1 MNIIPISEA
10 EIKGMIKGM
19 MKGMIKGM
27 MKGMISSLKPKIS
40 SGYEE
45 ITSKIIKSCT
55 SLISIPLTIS
65 LIIHY
70 T

>member
-1 MNIIPISEA
+1 
-10 EIKGMIKGM
+10 MIKGM

-55 SLISIPLTIS
+55 PLISIPLTIS